1 MNWREFITLA
11 RGLAGHRFEGSQRS
25 AISRAYYGAFNLSRR
40 WLELNVTPIDN
51 RGAHEQVWETFRSAD
66 HANAVSQ
73 KKWKRIADL
82 GVSLRSLRNEAD
94 YNDFVIDLG
103 DRAPRA
109 VDAAEEI
116 IWLLGELELAD

>member
-51 RGAHEQVWETFRSAD
+51 RGAHKQVWEAFRSAED
-66 HANAVSQ
+66 ANAVSL
-73 KKWKRIADL
+73 KKWKRIATL

-94 YNDFVIDLG
+94 YDDIVIDLE

>member
-1 MNWREFITLA
+1 
-11 RGLAGHRFEGSQRS
+11 
-25 AISRAYYGAFNLSRR
+25 
-40 WLELNVTPIDN
+40 V
-51 RGAHEQVWETFRSAD
+51 HEQVWETFRSAD

-94 YNDFVIDLG
+94 YDDFVIDLG

-116 IWLLGELELAD
+116 IWLLGELELTD

>member
-1 MNWREFITLA
+1 MNWREFIALA

-25 AISRAYYGAFNLSRR
+25 AVSRAYYGAFNLSRR

-51 RGAHEQVWETFRSAD
+51 RGAHEQVWQTFRSAQ
-66 HANAVSQ
+66 HANAASL
-73 KKWKRIADL
+73 KKWRRIAIL

-94 YNDFVIDLG
+94 YDDVVIGLE